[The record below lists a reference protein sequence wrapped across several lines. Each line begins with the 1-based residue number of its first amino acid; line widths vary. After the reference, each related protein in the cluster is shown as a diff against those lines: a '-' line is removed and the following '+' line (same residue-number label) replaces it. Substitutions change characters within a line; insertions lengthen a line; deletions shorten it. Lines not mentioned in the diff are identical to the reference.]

1 VPTTS
6 SPRPERVRRAI
17 STARPPAVV
26 VVFAVLGVAFV
37 ALPLAGIVLRAP
49 WSRAGEILRSE
60 TALTALRVSLLVA
73 TAAAAVDL
81 LLGLPVAVLLA
92 RVDFRGKAVVRALA
106 VLPLVL
112 PPVVA
117 GIGLL
122 AAAGRRGLLG
132 GPLRAVGL
140 ELPFTTAGAV
150 VATAFVSFPLLVLA
164 VEAGLRSLDPRIE
177 GAARAMGAS
186 PAYVLRRVTLPLIRT
201 QIAAGVVL
209 AWARALGE
217 FGATLMFAGNL
228 PGRTQTLPLA
238 VFEVSQTDP
247 LGALVIALLLVAI
260 SAAVLVALR
269 GRLLEGRR

>member
-1 VPTTS
+1 MSITS
-6 SPRPERVRRAI
+6 SLRPDRVRRTFSA
-17 STARPPAVV
+17 TRPPRVV
-26 VVFAVLGVAFV
+26 VVLAFLGVGFV
-37 ALPLAGIVLRAP
+37 ILPLLGIVVRAP
-49 WSRAGEILRSE
+49 WSRAGEILWSD
-60 TALTALRVSLLVA
+60 TALIALRVSLVVA
-73 TAAAAVDL
+73 TAAAVVDL
-81 LLGLPVAVLLA
+81 LLGLPVAIVLA
-92 RVDFRGKAVVRALA
+92 RVDFRGKTLVRALA

-132 GPLRAVGL
+132 APLRAVGL

-150 VATAFVSFPLLVLA
+150 VATAFVSFPLIVLA

-186 PAYVLRRVTLPLIRT
+186 PGYVLRRVTLPLIRT
-201 QIAAGVVL
+201 QIAAGMVL

-247 LGALVIALLLVAI
+247 LGALVIALLLVVI
-260 SAAVLVALR
+260 SAAVLVAFR
-269 GRLLEGRR
+269 GRLLEARQ